1 MHRLGIWTGKKSV
14 PGISLMASISQSEHN
29 ADLVLFGRDERHTI
43 FARWIAEELLDS
55 KEGLAGRVIGGKGR
69 VIDAAGGKGRL
80 SDALVRRG
88 LRSALVDPCAGTGR
102 DHGEAGFFVDIP
114 ISLENQP
121 DLLCQSCEI
130 GANEGGHTDEEVPL
144 LVFRETL
151 QQCMR
156 KQPAL
161 MRDCIAI
168 VGLHPDEATEDTVDA
183 ALSRQIPFAV
193 VPCCV
198 LFKLFPGRRLASS
211 GTCVKK
217 VGAFIEYLRDKDYR
231 MQVTSLPFAGRNQ
244 VVFMRAQDYLLPV
257 KKKQPPNY
265 WPCASAAKS
274 GDLQKLK
281 ELRSGAHP
289 SPWNW
294 ECAQKAAWA
303 GHLEVLQWM
312 RANGCEW
319 DHSCAVAA
327 ATKGKQQHVLQWLQE
342 TLQQNQQGSGGGDG
356 PSTDLLR
363 RLRLNESEKKQK
375 EEEEEEEEEAHDTTS
390 LL

>member
-1 MHRLGIWTGKKSV
+1 MFET
-14 PGISLMASISQSEHN
+14 MEQ
-29 ADLVLFGRDERHTI
+29 VLSGRDERHTI
-43 FARWIAEELLDS
+43 FAQWIAEELLDS
-55 KEGLAGRVIGGKGR
+55 KAGHVGR

-80 SDALVRRG
+80 SDALVRRD
-88 LRSALVDPCAGTGR
+88 LRCALVDPCAGTGR
-102 DHGEAGFFVDIP
+102 DHAEAGFFVNV
-114 ISLENQP
+114 EQP
-121 DLLCQSCEI
+121 DLSSQACAVVETGVSM
-130 GANEGGHTDEEVPL
+130 DEESPL
-144 LVFRETL
+144 LVFRQTL
-151 QQCMR
+151 QQCIQM
-156 KQPAL
+156 QPAM
-161 MRDCIAI
+161 MRDCKAI

-211 GTCVKK
+211 GVKVKK

-231 MQVTSLPFAGRNQ
+231 MQVTKLPFTGRNE

-257 KKKQPPNY
+257 KKVPPPNCQ
-265 WPCASAAKS
+265 PCAAAAKS

-281 ELRSGAHP
+281 ELRTGAHP

-312 RANGCEW
+312 CTNGCEW
-319 DHSCAVAA
+319 NHSCAVAA

-342 TLQQNQQGSGGGDG
+342 ILQQDGYDGGGSGLAA
-356 PSTDLLR
+356 SNDLLR
-363 RLRLNESEKKQK
+363 RLRLNDSKQGGQGKK
-375 EEEEEEEEEAHDTTS
+375 ERRGHPS
-390 LL
+390 